1 MKTKNTYLKKVVIAL
16 AISGLVLGA
25 QAIPTP
31 IEGTI
36 SFAGSSTIDGNSFIT
51 ATQFLD
57 FEQVTVGSPAT
68 LTGDYIGTSGA
79 SVDMT
84 PFTWV
89 PTTASTPINPL
100 WSFTALGVTYSFT
113 LNDLDQ
119 DFVAARS
126 LLLSGYG
133 TAYITGP
140 GIDKLP
146 TSGIW
151 NFSAQTMG
159 RATFT
164 FSSTTQAPVNVPDGG
179 TTLAMLGSALF
190 GFGVLKRNK

>member
-1 MKTKNTYLKKVVIAL
+1 MKTKHSYLKKVAIAL

-31 IEGTI
+31 IDGTI
-36 SFAGSSTIDGNSFIT
+36 SFSGSSTIDGNSFIT
-51 ATQFLD
+51 ATEFLS
-57 FEQVTVGSPAT
+57 FNEVTVGSSAT
-68 LTGDYIGTSGA
+68 LNGDYVGTSGA
-79 SVDMT
+79 AVTMT
-84 PFTWV
+84 PFTWA

-100 WSFTALGVTYSFT
+100 WSFTMAGITYSFT
-113 LNDLDQ
+113 LDDLDQ

-126 LLLSGYG
+126 LLLSGFG

-140 GIDKLP
+140 GVDKLA

-159 RATFT
+159 LATFT
-164 FSSTTQAPVNVPDGG
+164 FSSTTQAPLSVPDGG

-190 GFGVLKRNK
+190 GFGVLKRK